1 MKVETPQLRWHQ
13 IVNPQCQK
21 DAGANG
27 PILSCTLHTAAS
39 DGVVVAGVLAT
50 AGNAEVNLWR
60 VRFTHDDARLCRLPE
75 ATTGGPRSSSS
86 RILVQPQ
93 TKSAASVVV
102 AAPDGSAAKSAA
114 LEGGGDDDD
123 ERTVIEHVVTLSR
136 GTNERGINCVRFSP
150 SGRYLVAAC
159 DGGTVVLYALPH
171 NVGDNNANN
180 DATTNVVV
188 DPARWT
194 SIERE
199 TDLSAKILFNQSDD
213 VMDASWSADS
223 RRFAVCSL
231 DHTLAVWEHHG
242 GNNNGD
248 GGGGGGDN
256 NWKAVHRSNKD
267 HTHYIQGVSYDP
279 KGVYLASMGSDRM
292 VKVYARKEIREGAV
306 SAELAKYDADATPP
320 AKEEDGPPP
329 PPPPPP
335 PSSSSSMEEEEEEEE
350 EEEDRLLRAEEE
362 RPPPRD
368 SSSGESSRRAAI
380 LEDRV
385 LPGLLTNTAF
395 VLQNK
400 IKTMKFLNANG
411 KPARRSNSGESCGA
425 GDDEDDTDN
434 GKDALPPSSSLSSS
448 PPPGK
453 GTDDNNNPSPPPSSS
468 AKRHHMFADELTL
481 GSFFRRLS
489 FTADGAFLV
498 VPAALWHGRRNNDD
512 GGSDGGGGGG
522 GGLSPGSPTSVLSG
536 GVDRLADSSFATYL
550 FARHHYDQ
558 PYKVLAGLEKVRAC
572 RAFHSI
578 GEGK

>member
-27 PILSCTLHTAAS
+27 PILSCTLHTASS
-39 DGVVVAGVLAT
+39 DGVGGAAGVDVAGVLAT

-60 VRFTHDDARLCRLPE
+60 VRFTHDDARLCRLP

-93 TKSAASVVV
+93 TKNSAASVVV
-102 AAPDGSAAKSAA
+102 VAVPDGSVAKSAA

-159 DGGTVVLYALPH
+159 DGGTVVVYALPH
-171 NVGDNNANN
+171 RVGDDNANN

-188 DPARWT
+188 NPARWT

-199 TDLSAKILFNQSDD
+199 TDLSTKILFNQSDD

-231 DHTLAVWEHHG
+231 DHTLAVWEIH

-248 GGGGGGDN
+248 GGGGGGENN

-279 KGVYLASMGSDRM
+279 RGVYLASMGSDRM

-306 SAELAKYDADATPP
+306 SAELAKYDADATRP

-329 PPPPPP
+329 P
-335 PSSSSSMEEEEEEEE
+335 SSSSSPFLMEKEE
-350 EEEDRLLRAEEE
+350 EEEDRLLRAKEE

-411 KPARRSNSGESCGA
+411 KPARRSSSGESCGA

-434 GKDALPPSSSLSSS
+434 VKDALLPSSSSSSS
-448 PPPGK
+448 PPPPGK
-453 GTDDNNNPSPPPSSS
+453 GNDDNNNGGGGAPSPPP
-468 AKRHHMFADELTL
+468 
-481 GSFFRRLS
+481 
-489 FTADGAFLV
+489 LV
-498 VPAALWHGRRNNDD
+498 VREAPSHVRRRAHPRLLLPEAVVHGRRRLP
-512 GGSDGGGGGG
+512 GGARGPVAREEERRRRRQRRRRRSRRWRAATGQSD
-522 GGLSPGSPTSVLSG
+522 
-536 GVDRLADSSFATYL
+536 F
-550 FARHHYDQ
+550 
-558 PYKVLAGLEKVRAC
+558 RAE
-572 RAFHSI
+572 RR
-578 GEGK
+578 G